1 MHPAWL
7 AHDNLTPKR
16 RENEDPKTSP
26 HLRATAPDRLDALAA
41 LLSRADVAK
50 LSPATQLAA
59 VTALKILS
67 RVSGPAPDCCVA
79 MPGRVEA
86 WQRIHSNCI
95 P

>member
-1 MHPAWL
+1 MQSQAHPAL
-7 AHDNLTPKR
+7 PC

-59 VTALKILS
+59 ATALKILS
-67 RVSGPAPDCCVA
+67 RVSILPAL
-79 MPGRVEA
+79 
-86 WQRIHSNCI
+86 
-95 P
+95 